1 MIVLLLIILSVFFFA
16 LIPGRIRANRAAA
29 KMLELQ
35 AVAAMTE
42 DMKAAYWAQ
51 KQAQVNPLIS
61 YGKPARRMLLVFLGI
76 IFTVV
81 AVGIIFGGNG

>member
-1 MIVLLLIILSVFFFA
+1 MIVLLPLIISVICFA

-42 DMKAAYWAQ
+42 EMKAAYWAQ

-61 YGKPARRMLLVFLGI
+61 YGKPARRMLLVFIGI
-76 IFTVV
+76 IAAVV
-81 AVGIIFGGNG
+81 AVGIIFGGN